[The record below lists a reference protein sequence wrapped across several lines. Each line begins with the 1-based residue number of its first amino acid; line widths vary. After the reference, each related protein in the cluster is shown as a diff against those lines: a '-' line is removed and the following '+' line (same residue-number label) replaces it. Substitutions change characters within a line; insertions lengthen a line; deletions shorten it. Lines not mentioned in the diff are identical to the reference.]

1 MSWRIISAAIVF
13 SGGLSG
19 CYVETIDDQRD
30 NVRGERP
37 SADQRI
43 ERGAGE
49 AEVGQCRFTAQKGC
63 FDGHVISKKEFLV
76 EGKAFFNAD
85 DLATRF
91 GELITVERLG
101 TQLRDGE
108 DYRFELLTPMD
119 NPSFLQGF
127 EYYLIGS
134 TVRSGNVRNNGVFNV
149 NELGEG
155 SYDLRLQKMI
165 KFQLVG
171 TVVKMPT
178 TQAEPPVG
186 EARPAEQHAG
196 DEQPTEQPAEQ
207 PAGQA
212 AGQPGEQPAG
222 PQPQQAEAPVTE
234 QVTKTFCATIYTDT
248 TIDVRRGER
257 LWQPFN
263 EFRLHLTDR
272 DCPAAG
278 SGRVVTL

>member
-1 MSWRIISAAIVF
+1 MSWRIISAAMVF
-13 SGGLSG
+13 SGGMSG

-30 NVRGERP
+30 NIRGERP

-49 AEVGQCRFTAQKGC
+49 GEVGQCRFTAQKGC

-155 SYDLRLQKMI
+155 SYDLRLQKTI
-165 KFQLVG
+165 KFQVVG
-171 TVVKMPT
+171 TVVKPPT
-178 TQAEPPVG
+178 TQVEPTAG
-186 EARPAEQHAG
+186 QARPVEQPAG
-196 DEQPTEQPAEQ
+196 DEQAAEEPAEQ
-207 PAGQA
+207 PAGEA
-212 AGQPGEQPAG
+212 ADQPAG
-222 PQPQQAEAPVTE
+222 QQPQQSVEPVTE
-234 QVTKTFCATIYTDT
+234 AVTKTFCATIYTDT